1 MSLAFA
7 ARIEGDTIRCTITAD
22 RPLSAPVFCF
32 SLMAPAACRSGGT
45 LTASLGGYAEVTLP
59 DLAAGTPHDVVLAY
73 DNPGFRPVNR
83 AWLPLGAYLRTA
95 GGCLPLPSLPAG
107 RHPGPAPDAP
117 LPGLRLVPPPDAWHP
132 APGTAAAPAF
142 ACGAEPFAAVAALA
156 ARNGMKPFLAPG
168 GLPVRLTDDPA
179 LAPEAYALTI
189 APDGITAT
197 AATRAGH
204 FHAAITL
211 LTLRETHGA
220 HLTCGTITDSPRFG
234 WRGQHLDCARHFFA
248 VPTILRLLD
257 LMALMKLNRFHWHFS
272 DDEAFRLQV
281 TCAPEIWQKTET
293 RGEGRLLPGLFGGGI
308 RTGGSYSQTDVQEIL
323 SRARDLNIEVL
334 PEIEVPAHALALKR
348 AVPGLRDPEDT
359 GDECSVQGYAQ
370 NIVNPALP
378 ATWALLEP
386 LATEVAGLFPL
397 NMLHLGCDELPP
409 GAWEGSPAVT
419 ALKRREG
426 LADHHDV
433 QGWTIARLAGH
444 IARQGIRP
452 AAWEEAAQGAQGG
465 IGHDALLFSWTGQ
478 SPGIAAAR
486 RGHQVVMCP
495 APHLY
500 FDMAHSADPEDWGAA
515 WAAFLPL
522 EETVN
527 WRVVPEGAED
537 IAPRIAGVQGCFWA
551 EFTTEDRQ
559 IEPMLAP
566 RILGLACKAWERAE
580 ATDGPRLRSLAA
592 AYAPLFARIGW
603 QTA

>member
-22 RPLSAPVFCF
+22 RPLDAPVFCF

-95 GGCLPLPSLPAG
+95 GGCLPLPALPGG
-107 RHPGPAPDAP
+107 RHPGPRPDAP
-117 LPGLRLVPPPDAWHP
+117 LPALRLAPPPDAWHP

-156 ARNGMKPFLAPG
+156 DRNGMEPFLAPR
-168 GLPVRLTDDPA
+168 GLPVRLADDPA
-179 LAPEAYALTI
+179 MAPEAYALTI

-220 HLTCGTITDSPRFG
+220 HLPCGTITDSPRFG

-248 VPTILRLLD
+248 VPTILRVLD
-257 LMALMKLNRFHWHFS
+257 LMALMKLNRFHWHFA
-272 DDEAFRLQV
+272 DDEAFRLHV

-293 RGEGRLLPGLFGGGI
+293 RGEGQLLPGLFGGGI
-308 RTGGSYSQTDVQEIL
+308 RTGGSYSQIDVQEIL

-334 PEIEVPAHALALKR
+334 PEIEVPAHALALNR
-348 AVPGLRDPEDT
+348 AVRGLRDPTDT
-359 GDECSVQGYAQ
+359 GDERSVQGYAQ

-409 GAWEGSPAVT
+409 GAWEGSPAVA

-478 SPGIAAAR
+478 GPGIAAAR

-495 APHLY
+495 AQHLY

-592 AYAPLFARIGW
+592 AYAPLFGRIGW
-603 QTA
+603 QMA